1 MASLRCL
8 RELSRRATTALSI
21 NQTRLISSLPVSEPC
36 GTTITHA
43 TPRSLAR
50 DLPWYNL
57 SSRSQGRHFSSKT
70 NDNDESSDGED
81 DDNDEDYED
90 SAEMEVER
98 EYSPAEKVEAAAEI
112 GYKVMGPLKP
122 SERLFK
128 PYEPVF
134 AVVQIGS
141 HQFKVSNGDSIFT
154 EKLKFCDINDK
165 LVLTKVLLLGSASQ
179 TIIGRPILPDATV
192 HAVVE
197 EHALDEKVLIFKK
210 KRRKNYRRT
219 TGHRQ
224 ELTKLR
230 ITDIQGIEKPEPKIV
245 HKPPKAADTEQP
257 EAELV
262 EHETKSLLEQ
272 KPIRSPQNHKEK
284 SVESIQFG
292 SFDLASGNSL
302 VNTNGEL
309 KKGQADGALKSRPSS
324 SQSAGSQ
331 KGLDASRPSSSNKI
345 NANVANGITK
355 EVPERKHL
363 TNGVAVKAG
372 PIGLE
377 KLRVSDAET
386 LEGSEILLSD
396 SSTDSVPRKNNHMVV
411 TEAPLPIKDFTPRG
425 LINAGNL
432 CFLNATLQALLSC
445 FPFVQLLQR
454 IQLQDIPKAECPTL
468 SAFSEFI
475 SELDAPSSSSFRN
488 NVAVVES
495 GRPFTPSMFE
505 GVLRSFTPD
514 VLNNMSGRPRQED
527 AQEFLSFIMD
537 QMHDELLKLKEVS
550 PKLTASKSSVVT
562 SANDEDDEWET
573 VGPKN
578 KSAVTRTQSFV
589 PSELSDIFGGQLRS
603 VVKGKSKDSATVQPY
618 LLLHLDIHPGAV
630 STIEDALHLF
640 SVPEDLEG
648 YRASVTG
655 KAGVVSA
662 RKSIKIQKL
671 SKIIIL
677 HLMRFSY
684 GNQGSTKLH
693 KPVHFP
699 LELNLGRYLLVSPSN
714 GGLKYELVATITH
727 RGRDPSKGHYT
738 TDARRKNN
746 QWLRFDDASVTAVGT
761 KQVLHDQAYVLF
773 YRQVSRIK
781 STSYFHCQGK
791 ESNTAL
797 VSGLFSSHRKT
808 LK

>member
-8 RELSRRATTALSI
+8 RELSRRATTVLSI
-21 NQTRLISSLPVSEPC
+21 NQTRLISSVRRLELP
-36 GTTITHA
+36 GTSITHGI
-43 TPRSLAR
+43 PSQNRSLTR
-50 DLPWYNL
+50 DSPWY
-57 SSRSQGRHFSSKT
+57 RSQGRHFSSKT
-70 NDNDESSDGED
+70 KDTDESSEGED
-81 DDNDEDYED
+81 DDDEDYE
-90 SAEMEVER
+90 EVER

-128 PYEPVF
+128 PYESVF

-245 HKPPKAADTEQP
+245 HKPSKAADTEQP

-262 EHETKSLLEQ
+262 FVFGSFTEHETRSLLEQ
-272 KPIRSPQNHKEK
+272 KPINPPQSHKEK
-284 SVESIQFG
+284 SVKSIQFG
-292 SFDLASGNSL
+292 SFNPVAENSP
-302 VNTNGEL
+302 VNSANGEL
-309 KKGQADGALKSRPSS
+309 KKGQTDEAVKSRPSS
-324 SQSAGSQ
+324 SLKEDTSFQSALTQRS
-331 KGLDASRPSSSNKI
+331 LDASRPSSSHKEDKKH
-345 NANVANGITK
+345 VEENGIIK
-355 EVPERKHL
+355 EVSERKPPL
-363 TNGVAVKAG
+363 NNGVAEKAAD

-377 KLRVSDAET
+377 KLCVSDGE
-386 LEGSEILLSD
+386 SD
-396 SSTDSVPRKNNHMVV
+396 SLCIASSSKFQALDTDIFSNDSSSGTTIPRKNSQM
-411 TEAPLPIKDFTPRG
+411 
-425 LINAGNL
+425 
-432 CFLNATLQALLSC
+432 ALLSC
-445 FPFVQLLQR
+445 SPFVQLLQG
-454 IQLQDIPKAECPTL
+454 IQLQNIPKV
-468 SAFSEFI
+468 F
-475 SELDAPSSSSFRN
+475 SSSFRN

-495 GRPFTPSMFE
+495 GRPFTPAMFE
-505 GVLRSFTPD
+505 RVLRNFTPD
-514 VLNNMSGRPRQED
+514 VLNNMSGRPRSED

-537 QMHDELLKLKEVS
+537 QMHDELLKLREVS
-550 PKLTASKSSVVT
+550 PKLTASKSSVVS
-562 SANDEDDEWET
+562 SANEDDEWET

-589 PSELSDIFGGQLRS
+589 PSQLSDIFGGQLRS
-603 VVKGKSKDSATVQPY
+603 VVKAKGNKDSATVQPY
-618 LLLHLDIHPGAV
+618 LLLHLDILPEAV

-640 SVPEDLEG
+640 SAPEDLEG

-671 SKIIIL
+671 SKIMIL

-693 KPVHFP
+693 KRVHFP
-699 LELNLGRYLLVSPSN
+699 LDLNLGRYLLVSPSN

-727 RGRDPSKGHYT
+727 HGRDPSKGHYT

-746 QWLRFDDASVTAVGT
+746 QWLRFDDASVTAIGT

-773 YRQVSRIK
+773 YKQV
-781 STSYFHCQGK
+781 
-791 ESNTAL
+791 
-797 VSGLFSSHRKT
+797 
-808 LK
+808 